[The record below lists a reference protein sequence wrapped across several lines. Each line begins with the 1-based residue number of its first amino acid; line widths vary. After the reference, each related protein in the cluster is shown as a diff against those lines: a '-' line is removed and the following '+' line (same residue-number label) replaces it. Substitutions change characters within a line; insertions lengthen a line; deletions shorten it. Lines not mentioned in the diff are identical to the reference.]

1 MTKQD
6 NQNTQHEIPLSQ
18 ALKDCRLAAGLS
30 VEEVAS
36 KLNLNVT
43 VIRNIEDNLEQVIT
57 DTTYQSIYLR
67 GYLANYSKAVN
78 LLNLESFQQ
87 YQQLS
92 HTGKTVKTLNKPPAI
107 TDKKKSPINVKA
119 ILALVLIISIAL
131 LYAIVSGSFDAVETT
146 VKPAENVENTQ
157 MRLPGNQ
164 PEITPSFQVNTETD
178 TIQSD
183 DLSST
188 NAVELDDINS
198 DIESDTSATNN
209 NVLNVN
215 VPNVNTANEN
225 DNAPYNQSIA
235 VDSTADTDVKLPVEI
250 ADNIDEN
257 FSGNDKNNVTE
268 SISVSL
274 PDNNTATSTEVTH
287 SLVVKFKEDCWT
299 EIFDANDKRMAL
311 DLYKAGTEL
320 TLAGTPPFK
329 LVLGNP
335 FVVELVYQ
343 GELVEREYK
352 RGRTAR
358 FNLPE

>member
-1 MTKQD
+1 MTKKI
-6 NQNTQHEIPLSQ
+6 NENTQHEISLGQ
-18 ALKDCRLAAGLS
+18 ALKDCRLAAELS
-30 VEEVAS
+30 VQDVAS

-43 VIRNIEDNLEQVIT
+43 VIRNIEDNLEQVIA

-78 LLNLESFQQ
+78 LLSLESFQQ

-92 HTGKTVKTLNKPPAI
+92 HTGKTVKTLNQPPVI
-107 TDKKKSPINVKA
+107 TDKKKSSINVKA

-131 LYAIVSGSFDAVETT
+131 LYVTMSGSFDAVETT
-146 VKPAENVENTQ
+146 VKPSGNVENTQ

-164 PEITPSFQVNTETD
+164 LEITPSSQVNTETD
-178 TIQSD
+178 TINSD
-183 DLSST
+183 DLSSG
-188 NAVELDDINS
+188 NDVELDEINS
-198 DIESDTSATNN
+198 DIESSTSATNN
-209 NVLNVN
+209 N
-215 VPNVNTANEN
+215 
-225 DNAPYNQSIA
+225 APDNQSIA
-235 VDSTADTDVKLPVEI
+235 QESAADTDVKLPVEI

-257 FSGNDKNNVTE
+257 VTGNDKNNLTE
-268 SISVSL
+268 SVSVSL

-299 EIFDANDKRMAL
+299 DIFDANGKRMAL

>member
-164 PEITPSFQVNTETD
+164 PEITPSSRVNTETD

-188 NAVELDDINS
+188 NAVELDEINS
-198 DIESDTSATNN
+198 DIEGDISATNN
-209 NVLNVN
+209 NI
-215 VPNVNTANEN
+215 PNVNTTNDNVTN
-225 DNAPYNQSIA
+225 DNAPDNQSIA

-250 ADNIDEN
+250 ADNIDEI

-268 SISVSL
+268 SVSVSL

-299 EIFDANDKRMAL
+299 EIFDANGKRMAL